1 MSGFTL
7 RRRLHGPTDVKL
19 MPRKASLAHKE
30 TYKERRQ
37 EILLTFRREGKLGV
51 VIRLH
56 TQFFTVSHHS
66 NKHKLKNKHKEMKN
80 KHKQKHKIKIKMR
93 MEFQL

>member
-56 TQFFTVSHHS
+56 TQFFRCHIIQI
-66 NKHKLKNKHKEMKN
+66 NINLKIN
-80 KHKQKHKIKIKMR
+80 IKR
-93 MEFQL
+93 